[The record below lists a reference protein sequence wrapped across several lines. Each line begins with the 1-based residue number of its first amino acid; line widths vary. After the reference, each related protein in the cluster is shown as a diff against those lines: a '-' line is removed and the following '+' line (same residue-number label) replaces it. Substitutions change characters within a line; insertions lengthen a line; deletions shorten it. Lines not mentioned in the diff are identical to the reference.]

1 MITQV
6 SSPKLAEDLIGSSRY
21 IRQLRTQL
29 ACLASHDVNLLLE
42 GESGTGKELISR
54 IIHSLSARRKGPF
67 LGVNCAAIHETLLE
81 SELFGH
87 EAGAFTGARHATL
100 GFMRAAENGT
110 ILLDEVGDMSEAL
123 QRKLLRVLEERAVVP
138 VGGTRPVPINVRVIS
153 ATNCI
158 LAEEVKQGSFRTD
171 LYYRLNV
178 VRVWVAPL
186 RERRSDIPLLVE
198 HMLSQVAASLMLPRK
213 EVSPEAMA
221 VLVGHDWPG
230 NVRELSNVIQ
240 RAYVLCDKSV
250 IEVDDLPA
258 ELSSQHSGPEV
269 ASGDERF
276 LSLDEITD
284 LCVRKALCSSKGVRS
299 QAAEMLGV
307 HRRTLLRMMHRYSML

>member
-6 SSPKLAEDLIGSSRY
+6 SSPKLAEDLIGSSGY

-67 LGVNCAAIHETLLE
+67 LGVNFAAIHETLLE

-153 ATNCI
+153 ATNRI
-158 LAEEVKQGSFRTD
+158 LAEEVKQGNFRTD

-186 RERRSDIPLLVE
+186 RERRSDISLLVE
-198 HMLSQVAASLMLPRK
+198 HMLSQVAVSLILPRK

-258 ELSSQHSGPEV
+258 ELSSQHSGPEP

-276 LSLDEITD
+276 LSLDEITN

-307 HRRTLLRMMHRYSML
+307 HRRTLSRMMHRYSML